1 VCITAKLRRY
11 APQREEAEQVDG
23 HRASQVILEQQHQ
36 CLGGFM
42 ATQAGNSG
50 SVCAPGLPFQQPAGF
65 QPADFL
71 YGVDGPWPCPPSDGN
86 ACKVAPEVLI
96 EGPHCIPKTEVEEWT
111 KTLGAYYDIENFWA
125 FTKSAIEYASNL
137 LEIPLSS
144 LHKGVIEL
152 DILAWYGIERPVH
165 FGDKTGH
172 YPALSDSTFTD
183 MIAHGLLSK
192 LMCKAD
198 PAEQD
203 LLNDETLEYWKC
215 DLMHMKV
222 VRNPSQGEFV
232 APSVVFLSRPRS
244 PEPGQEYD
252 FRVEGI
258 RIFVQSTPGGAY
270 DRGAVLKPGDGK
282 AWQLAK
288 YFALQGALVRVN
300 LIDHPMV
307 HFPFDAINAITKS
320 VLPKSNRVLQLL
332 LPHLLLSLTVDNA
345 VLEGKHSLLK
355 RTGNFP
361 YSPYPAAGAEIRKVF
376 PFYWWGSEPPN
387 NAFPPYQFATEPR
400 QIPSKYGTFLNG
412 YYPPIL
418 NFTTGVVAS
427 IQDDSNDWEAIRFWA
442 DHVASWIPGFPN
454 GQAIYKNRD
463 LLARTCAAIIWNG
476 AIVHT
481 ADHWLMHQM
490 FEQKL
495 PTPYVL
501 RDQPLLSP
509 SVGVDPDY
517 RPSVLLIRDAI
528 AARLCD
534 EMFFMPHCTTQLSQF
549 KYEFAGD
556 LGPVIER
563 FKKEMTAT
571 DIQLHQA
578 FPEFGISL
586 YADDPVKAAKDCFAA
601 GVQF

>member
-1 VCITAKLRRY
+1 
-11 APQREEAEQVDG
+11 
-23 HRASQVILEQQHQ
+23 
-36 CLGGFM
+36 M
-42 ATQAGNSG
+42 ANQAGSA
-50 SVCAPGLPFQQPAGF
+50 APISASRLPFKLPDGF
-65 QPADFL
+65 QPSDFL
-71 YGVDGPWPCPPSDGN
+71 YGLDGPWPSPPNDGN
-86 ACKVAPEVLI
+86 ACKVAPEVLL
-96 EGPHCIPKTEVEEWT
+96 EGPHCIPAKEAQEWEE
-111 KTLGAYYDIENFWA
+111 TLGKYYDTTNFLA
-125 FTKSAIEYASNL
+125 FTRSAIEYVSNL
-137 LEIPLSS
+137 LQIPLDP
-144 LHKGVIEL
+144 LQRDEIEG
-152 DILAWYGIERPVH
+152 DILLWYGIERPVH
-165 FGDKTGH
+165 FGDQTGK
-172 YPALSDSTFTD
+172 YPALDDSTFTD
-183 MIAHGLLSK
+183 IIAHGLLSK
-192 LMCKAD
+192 LMCRVDA
-198 PAEQD
+198 AERSQCQD
-203 LLNDETLEYWKC
+203 LLNDDTLEYWKC
-215 DLMHMKV
+215 DLTHMRV
-222 VRNPSQGEFV
+222 VRNALSGEFV
-232 APSVVFLSRPRS
+232 APSVVYMSRPS
-244 PEPGQEYD
+244 NPEAGKEYD
-252 FRVEGI
+252 FRVDGI
-258 RIFVQSTPGGAY
+258 RIFTQSQAGGPY
-270 DRGAVLKPGDGK
+270 DLGAVLKPGGGK

-320 VLPKSNRVLQLL
+320 VLPTSNRVLQLL

-400 QIPSKYGTFLNG
+400 PIPSKYGTFLNG

-418 NFTTGVVAS
+418 NFTTAVVAS
-427 IQDDSNDWEAIRFWA
+427 ISEDSNDWETLRFWA

-454 GQAIYKNRD
+454 GEAIYKNRE
-463 LLARTCAAIIWNG
+463 LLAKTCAAIIWNG

-481 ADHWLMHQM
+481 SDHWLMHQM
-490 FEQKL
+490 FEEKL

-501 RDQPLLSP
+501 REQPLLSP
-509 SVGVDPDY
+509 TVGVESDY

-534 EMFFMPHCTTQLSQF
+534 EMFFMPHCTTLLSRF
-549 KYEFAGD
+549 EYKFLPDNLA
-556 LGPVIER
+556 PVIAR

-571 DIQLHQA
+571 DMALHKA